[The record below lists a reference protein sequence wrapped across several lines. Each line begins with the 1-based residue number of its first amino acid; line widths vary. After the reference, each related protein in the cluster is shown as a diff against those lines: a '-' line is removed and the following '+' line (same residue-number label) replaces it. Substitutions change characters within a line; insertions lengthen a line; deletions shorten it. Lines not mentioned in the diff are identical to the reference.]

1 MDNRGGMAHHAR
13 CSMPQRPGST
23 EPIHAVTFEQF
34 FAPRFLVLYAF
45 VASSLYVHF
54 RGRVRHRLLR
64 QLGDHSTIM
73 APYNVL
79 MYLFS
84 AVPAKAILD
93 VRQFPELTKLRENW
107 QTIRDEAVA
116 LSDEGHIR
124 AALDHNDLGFNS
136 FFKYGWKRFYLKW
149 YGEPLPSAQALCPRT
164 VALVQSLPSVN
175 AAMFALLPPGG
186 KLNPHRDPF
195 AGSLRYHLGLVT
207 PNSDACRI
215 YIDGEAYSWRDGQD
229 VLFDETFI
237 HSAEN
242 KTDVTRIIL
251 FCDVERPL
259 RTRWMTAFNRWVS
272 RNIIRASATQN
283 VETEQ
288 VGAFNRIYALFGR
301 GSDVL
306 TRLKRKNR
314 TVFRTVKYALIAGLL
329 YWIFVA

>member
-1 MDNRGGMAHHAR
+1 MRSVRFRGCAA
-13 CSMPQRPGST
+13 T
-23 EPIHAVTFEQF
+23 VVTLEQF

-45 VASSLYVHF
+45 IASSLVVHF

-64 QLGDHSTIM
+64 QLGDHSTLM

-84 AVPAKAILD
+84 AVPAKPILNVQD
-93 VRQFPELTKLRENW
+93 FSELAKLRENW
-107 QTIRDEAVA
+107 QTIRDEALA

-124 AALDHNDLGFNS
+124 AALNHNDLGFNS

-149 YGEPLPSAQALCPRT
+149 YGEPLPSAQALCPKT

-195 AGSLRYHLGLVT
+195 AGSLRYHLGLYT

-215 YIDGEAYSWRDGQD
+215 DIDGEPYAWRDGED
-229 VLFDETFI
+229 IVFDETFI
-237 HSAEN
+237 HSAKN
-242 KTDVTRIIL
+242 DTDRTRIIL
-251 FCDVERPL
+251 FCDVTRPL
-259 RTRWMTAFNRWVS
+259 KTPIMRALNRFVS
-272 RNIIRASATQN
+272 RTVIRASSTQN
-283 VETEQ
+283 VATEH
-288 VGAFNRIYALFGR
+288 VGALNRVYYLVGVTNDF
-301 GSDVL
+301 L

-314 TVFRTVKYALIAGLL
+314 TVFRAVKYALLAALA
-329 YWIFVA
+329 YWIFFASIFHS